1 MDALYQLSYRGTTYI
16 LAYNRL
22 KWYNKVMASYSFDV
36 VSEIDKAEMNNVFG
50 AVKKELQSRFDF
62 KGTPA
67 DIDWLGDK
75 DGFSVIGSNE
85 WQVESI
91 VDIIR
96 KRLASR
102 NISSKVLDL
111 SKVPVVS
118 NLKCTKQIPFVAGID
133 KEKAKVLTNLIRSNL
148 PKLKPQIQ
156 GESIRVIGSSKDELQ
171 ACINLL
177 KQSDIDYPLQFI
189 NYR

>member
-1 MDALYQLSYRGTTYI
+1 
-16 LAYNRL
+16 
-22 KWYNKVMASYSFDV
+22 MASYSFDV